1 MQNFQGTFKICKRL
15 FISAF
20 SVCMT
25 VPLMAS
31 VIDSKYIKM
40 TELKDFTKLVPSQ
53 TPSRNSHRRCSVK
66 KDILKNLQ
74 NFTGKHLCWSL
85 F

>member
-1 MQNFQGTFKICKRL
+1 MI
-15 FISAF
+15 
-20 SVCMT
+20 

-74 NFTGKHLCWSL
+74 NFTSTYFEEYLRTTASAPPRNHVFL
-85 F
+85 